1 MPKPTAVRGFRVHFK
16 PISGSPVPLTARQPT
31 VKDPRNYAEIH
42 VCSEFPNGAKE
53 AEFTLGF
60 QGVGVTTSMV
70 DMRLCAYDD
79 ALGFLASCGDLLT
92 ALAPLRD
99 HCTVDAVRKVLLD
112 LGFVEFGA

>member
-1 MPKPTAVRGFRVHFK
+1 MHKPTAVRGFCVGDNR
-16 PISGSPVPLTARQPT
+16 SRSPLCPDAFSQIIVGRY
-31 VKDPRNYAEIH
+31 R
-42 VCSEFPNGAKE
+42 PNGSTE
-53 AEFTLGF
+53 AEFSMEFRG
-60 QGVGVTTSMV
+60 GSVTTSGI

-99 HCTVDAVRKVLLD
+99 RCTVGAVRKVLLD

>member
-1 MPKPTAVRGFRVHFK
+1 MPKPTAVRGFSVHLNKYGIF
-16 PISGSPVPLTARQPT
+16 PGVQ
-31 VKDPRNYAEIH
+31 DPSNYAEIH
-42 VCSEFPNGAKE
+42 VCSQLPSGANE

-60 QGVGVTTSMV
+60 QSAGITTSLV

-99 HCTVDAVRKVLLD
+99 RCTVEAVRTVLLD
-112 LGFVEFGA
+112 LGFVEFWA